1 MASSSDSKA
10 SNSKARSQSEDG
22 RAALPFEPGRRR
34 KENAADEDGAA
45 QKSAQKKT
53 AQKNAQK
60 KGRDRKKQ
68 KASESDNVSDNI
80 SAGAQARVDAI
91 RAANRKK
98 ANAKAKQKNQR
109 NDGLGNNGPDSDGS
123 IPKEVSSRML
133 RRMAILSMGP
143 IALGVGIFF
152 LSYYLLSRNIVE
164 FAPVVVLLTT
174 MGCFGLGVVG
184 LTYGMLSASWDEE
197 PGSFVGFSEF
207 KLNLGRM
214 VDAWKAS
221 RASKT

>member
-10 SNSKARSQSEDG
+10 SDSKARSQSEDG
-22 RAALPFEPGRRR
+22 RAALPFEPGRSR
-34 KENAADEDGAA
+34 KKEKSADEGDAA
-45 QKSAQKKT
+45 QKSTQKKT

-60 KGRDRKKQ
+60 KTAQKKGRDRKQ
-68 KASESDNVSDNI
+68 KASESDNISDNI

-98 ANAKAKQKNQR
+98 AAAKAKQKNQR
-109 NDGLGNNGPDSDGS
+109 NDSPDSDGS

>member
-1 MASSSDSKA
+1 MASQSDRKAQSS
-10 SNSKARSQSEDG
+10 ARNQSADD
-22 RAALPFEPGRRR
+22 RAALPFEPGRSRKKEGSKKGQSEAGDDNEAKRR
-34 KENAADEDGAA
+34 SKKKR
-45 QKSAQKKT
+45 QKSQDIDAEPEIS
-53 AQKNAQK
+53 
-60 KGRDRKKQ
+60 R
-68 KASESDNVSDNI
+68 SDI
-80 SAGAQARVDAI
+80 SPGAQARVDAI

-98 ANAKAKQKNQR
+98 AEAKAKKARQTS
-109 NDGLGNNGPDSDGS
+109 DGPDSDGS
-123 IPKEVSSRML
+123 IPKEVSQRML
-133 RRMAILSMGP
+133 RRMAILSMTP

-152 LSYYLLSRNIVE
+152 LSYYLLSRQIVE

-197 PGSFVGFSEF
+197 PGSLVGLDEF

-214 VDAWKAS
+214 VDAWKES